1 MTNNKKSS
9 KGSTGIK
16 ALVMVGSLV
25 ATLGGWGILAAGQV
39 GTAAA
44 AAPVTQQAQNVSQFS
59 PAANQPTLQQSSS
72 SLTTS
77 SNQVQVRPVTRTRSS
92 R

>member
-1 MTNNKKSS
+1 MATNKKSS

-44 AAPVTQQAQNVSQFS
+44 AAPVSVQAQNVVS
-59 PAANQPTLQQSSS
+59 PASNQPTLQQSTS

-77 SNQVQVRPVTRTRSS
+77 PQVQVRPVTRTRSS